1 MGLADNKRIKPILS
15 LKSLNQLWIHFS
27 GFKHITMKKR
37 TGKVEIVFG
46 WRSLKLAR
54 VKKKKFLMCVSVLK
68 AANAKC
74 VCVVTALSFVQVQP
88 GQMRIDRPLMPSAA
102 NKWIIENPVVTP
114 PRPVSEMRHSHL
126 STPMTQPEI
135 DFVLVF
141 VWVTERWI
149 YSLTFIVS
157 VTLFTYSFSY
167 FLTQWQWCCCF
178 PWCQFCICAFAF
190 AADLDRAGRDPCF
203 VISTVPH
210 IYK

>member
-1 MGLADNKRIKPILS
+1 
-15 LKSLNQLWIHFS
+15 
-27 GFKHITMKKR
+27 
-37 TGKVEIVFG
+37 
-46 WRSLKLAR
+46 
-54 VKKKKFLMCVSVLK
+54 MCVSVLK

-167 FLTQWQWCCCF
+167 FITRWQWCCCF
-178 PWCQFCICAFAF
+178 PWCQFCICIYCGPLQSRQGSMFCHLYSPTHLQIDWYVERDELGAATDDIFFA
-190 AADLDRAGRDPCF
+190 D
-203 VISTVPH
+203 
-210 IYK
+210 